1 MGTLIGYL
9 YNGSAPLKF
18 QIWASI
24 FSIFV
29 WLVGTLVLSKVV
41 QKQSEDNLLTDMA
54 VLLLVVYMMVEAI
67 CAAISI
73 SIDLKSDFIPKATV
87 VMMIATLLFLL
98 GTWYMYFQA
107 YQYIKIN
114 VAKYNQITDVR
125 TLLDETPF
133 GKILAIYSAFT
144 VLMTLMILFAGPTT
158 DKIVIT
164 TTPFPI
170 INIII
175 WLITP
180 AVVSWYVSL
189 TLPRKHYSTK
199 LQKIIDLHN
208 EVINVKQKT
217 KKKNE

>member
-1 MGTLIGYL
+1 MVVLINYL
-9 YNGSAPLKF
+9 YNESVPLNLEVL
-18 QIWASI
+18 ASI

-29 WLVGTLVLSKVV
+29 WLVGTFVLSKVV

-54 VLLLVVYMMVEAI
+54 VLLLVVYTMVEAF

-73 SIDLKSDFIPKATV
+73 SINLKSDFIPKATG

>member
-1 MGTLIGYL
+1 
-9 YNGSAPLKF
+9 
-18 QIWASI
+18 
-24 FSIFV
+24 
-29 WLVGTLVLSKVV
+29 
-41 QKQSEDNLLTDMA
+41 
-54 VLLLVVYMMVEAI
+54 
-67 CAAISI
+67 
-73 SIDLKSDFIPKATV
+73 
-87 VMMIATLLFLL
+87 
-98 GTWYMYFQA
+98 MYFQA

-199 LQKIIDLHN
+199 LQKIIDSHN